1 MSMKKLL
8 FLLLFLAGFS
18 LLFKACD
25 SDDDNGPE
33 PGNEIE
39 ITIVSPHDGEVI
51 PMAEAEEVDI
61 YVMIEATDE
70 NHDIDIE
77 VFLEDEPG
85 DKIADWHLHRHVALI
100 EFNEPLDLSSFEAGT
115 KFRIEVTACIDHDC
129 DEYEHS
135 QSHFSVGE

>member
-1 MSMKKLL
+1 MKNFLTP
-8 FLLLFLAGFS
+8 LLLLVGFA
-18 LLFKACD
+18 LFFTACD

-39 ITIVSPHDGEVI
+39 IMIVSPLDGEVI

-61 YVMIEATDE
+61 YVMVEATDE

-77 VFLEDEPG
+77 VYLEDEPG

-100 EFNEPLDLSSFEAGT
+100 EFNEPRDLSSFEAGT
-115 KFRIEVTACIDHDC
+115 EFRIEVTACIDHDC
-129 DEYEHS
+129 EEFEQSH
-135 QSHFSVGE
+135 SHFSLGE